1 MNQEKFVNQ
10 YIELLNATVA
20 EAIQK
25 NIVLQAQKRMA
36 ELEIEECR
44 EEINNYKEIVAV
56 LKSEKENETMLLR
69 AQLNDALVQA
79 THLETFKNELI
90 KLRAENKELNSTGKP
105 LEEKKSTKE
114 VKDIGNTWIKKT
126 PPKKKSIVKEEI
138 IKDAG
143 KF

>member
-36 ELEIEECR
+36 EFEIEECR
-44 EEINNYKEIVAV
+44 EEIKNYKEIIAV

-69 AQLNDALVQA
+69 AQLNDALMQA

-90 KLRAENKELNSTGKP
+90 KLRAENKQLVVKP
-105 LEEKKSTKE
+105 SEEKTTS
-114 VKDIGNTWIKKT
+114 KDAKDTGNTWTKKA
-126 PPKKKSIVKEEI
+126 PVKKKSLAKEEI